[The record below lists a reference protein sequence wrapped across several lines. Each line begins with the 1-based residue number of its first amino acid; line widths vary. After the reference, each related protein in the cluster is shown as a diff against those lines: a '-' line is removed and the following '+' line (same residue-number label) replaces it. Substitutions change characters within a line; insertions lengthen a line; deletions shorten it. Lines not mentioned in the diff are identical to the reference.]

1 MILENVDFTLLRVWT
16 LSVIAKIPFLFF
28 FFKRLIFKIY
38 MKLIYL
44 GWVSEN

>member
-1 MILENVDFTLLRVWT
+1 MWT
-16 LSVIAKIPFLFF
+16 SHFWECELSLSVIAKIPFLFF